1 MKMKDSWFSL
11 GYFSRNKL
19 LNSTQKKK
27 IDTSKIFL
35 FLLVKLPFFLKQKS
49 ICFHPLPRSHHLI
62 GSKFRMQSHSQVVV
76 KGNNSHFSQG
86 PVSNSA
92 FPKITSK
99 SMQFSI
105 GKHLVYV

>member
-1 MKMKDSWFSL
+1 MTKFLESISKNFLVYFLGQRHANIKPPVTNLYFSIMKMKDSWFSL
-11 GYFSRNKL
+11 GFVSRNKL

-62 GSKFRMQSHSQVVV
+62 GSKFRMQS
-76 KGNNSHFSQG
+76 
-86 PVSNSA
+86 
-92 FPKITSK
+92 
-99 SMQFSI
+99 
-105 GKHLVYV
+105 